1 MNGSFSINV
10 RRRDTGILAAL
21 VAISSLLLILAA
33 LYAGEELK
41 PAVLVA
47 GLVIIIGITLIVP
60 NWSITIAYPLTWIIW
75 GMTIEAIG
83 GRPERAIV
91 ALGFLGTTVM
101 LARSGSMKLGMT
113 KLVGWGLAIFISTFV
128 ISLYAN
134 PTAPKG
140 AEVILS
146 IVYRVLFFW
155 LVMLHLRTD
164 RDLEIAIL
172 TYIGISFVPSFIN
185 LWLGW
190 EFGFGFIRVYE
201 TNLVVR
207 ATVER
212 WILDLAASG
221 NFVTV
226 PAVFML
232 ALLPWMRTV
241 VQRRWLVGTTAFLF
255 AMAFVAQLRREV
267 MITIPVLLGVLAL
280 DKFSG
285 VQKTASRI
293 LLAILIAFPLVIYP
307 RFQTLQMRFHDENP
321 RITEGT
327 DPRVMNFV
335 AGVSAFA
342 ESPLIGTGPGSFA
355 KTVTPHMGW
364 YLPSFMYS
372 PYNVFTWAG
381 VEAGIFAVLGLLIL
395 LYGVFHE
402 GMKWRQHADGACAVV
417 LRLTPAIIAQVFIW
431 FTFGA
436 AWELS
441 LPFFLM
447 GMILAAA
454 RITKEKLENPR
465 AS

>member
-1 MNGSFSINV
+1 MNSSLTLSGS
-10 RRRDTGILAAL
+10 RRDAPILAAL
-21 VAISSLLLILAA
+21 VFIGSLLILLAA
-33 LYAGEELK
+33 LYVGEELR
-41 PAVLVA
+41 PAVLIA
-47 GLVIIIGITLIVP
+47 GILIIIGITLIVP

-75 GMTIEAIG
+75 GMTIDAIG

-101 LARSGSMKLGMT
+101 LARSGWMKLGMT
-113 KLVGWGLAIFISTFV
+113 KLVGWGLGLFISMFV
-128 ISLYAN
+128 VSLYAN

-164 RDLEIAIL
+164 RDLKIAVL
-172 TYIGISFVPSFIN
+172 TYIGISFVPSLIN
-185 LWLGW
+185 LWLGL

-201 TNLVVR
+201 TSVLVR
-207 ATVER
+207 ATVDR
-212 WILDLAASG
+212 WILDLSSSG
-221 NFVTV
+221 NFLTM

-241 VQRRWLVGTTAFLF
+241 AQRRWLVGGAVFLL

-267 MITIPVLLGVLAL
+267 MITIPVLLAILAV
-280 DKFSG
+280 DKASRI
-285 VQKTASRI
+285 QKTASRI
-293 LLAILIAFPLVIYP
+293 LLAMIVAFPLVIYP
-307 RFQTLQMRFHDENP
+307 RFQTLQMRFRDENP

-335 AGVSAFA
+335 AGVSAFM
-342 ESPLIGTGPGSFA
+342 ESPIVGTGPGSYA
-355 KTVTPHMGW
+355 KAVMPHMGW

-372 PYNVFTWAG
+372 PYNVFTWAA
-381 VEAGIFAVLGLLIL
+381 VEAGILAVCGLLIL
-395 LYGVFHE
+395 LYGVLRE
-402 GMKWRQHADGACAVV
+402 GMKWREQADGTCALV
-417 LRLTPAIIAQVFIW
+417 LRLTPAVIAQVFIW
-431 FTFGA
+431 FSFGA

-454 RITKEKLENPR
+454 RITKEKL
-465 AS
+465 AI